1 MEDLAKAAIDHALKL
16 GAEYVDI
23 RLEKVAGTNIV
34 VMDGRTKHM
43 VSPQEAGCGIRAFK
57 GGAWGFSV
65 TNRLSRQEV
74 RSAAGLAV
82 RMAGVAQSKAKIV
95 FEMVPQK
102 AVRKNEAYPC
112 KEPPVDVPVDEKVQ
126 FALSM
131 DGSMRS
137 ADQRIVST
145 NTRYDDLQ
153 SVRVVANSF
162 GTMLVTKEAW
172 ALAACSAWAR
182 SDGIVQR
189 GYDAVGAVAGYE
201 LMRRDESQ
209 LIGHRAAAQ
218 ALRLLDSS
226 SAPAGMFTCIL
237 DNRMTGLLA
246 HEAFGHACEADLVLS
261 GSSVLEGKLGE
272 RVASEDVSMYDD
284 PTVKGSF
291 GYFSYDW
298 EGTRARPH
306 VLIDRGV
313 LKEFLHSIES
323 SSRMGVPANG
333 AARAETYSDRPII
346 RMSNTYIGPGDWSKD
361 EMIGELDHGLLIQGG
376 QYGYVE
382 PAKGQFMFKCEEAY
396 EIVKGEIGHRYRDV
410 SISGVILEVLRNVK
424 AVADDVEIGDPGY
437 CGKGNQSARTAGGG
451 PHICV
456 SKLVVGGLA

>member
-1 MEDLAKAAIDHALKL
+1 LEDLAEAAIDHGRKL

-34 VMDGRTKHM
+34 VMDGRTRHM

-65 TNRLSRQEV
+65 TNKLSRPGV
-74 RSAAGLAV
+74 RSAAESAV
-82 RMAGVAQSKAKIV
+82 RMAGVAQSKAKVV
-95 FEMVPQK
+95 FEIGPQK

-112 KEPPVDVPVDEKVQ
+112 KEPPVDVPVEEKVR
-126 FALSM
+126 FALLM

-137 ADQRIVST
+137 ADQRVVST

-162 GTMLVTKEAW
+162 GTMLVTREVW

-189 GYDAVGAVAGYE
+189 GHDVVGAVAGYE

-209 LIGHRAAAQ
+209 LIGERAAAQ
-218 ALRLLDSS
+218 AVRLLDSS
-226 SAPAGMFTCIL
+226 AAPAGMFTCIL
-237 DNRMTGLLA
+237 DNKMTGLLA

-261 GSSVLEGKLGE
+261 GSSVLEGKLGK
-272 RVASEDVSMYDD
+272 RVASESVSMYDD

-291 GYFSYDW
+291 GYFSHDW

-306 VLIDRGV
+306 TLIDRGA
-313 LKEFLHSIES
+313 LKEFLHNIES
-323 SSRMGVPANG
+323 SSRMGVTANG

-361 EMIGELDHGLLIQGG
+361 EMVGELDHGLLIQGG

-382 PAKGQFMFKCEEAY
+382 PANGQFMFKCDEAY
-396 EIVKGEIGHRYRDV
+396 EIVKGETGRRYRDASV
-410 SISGVILEVLRNVK
+410 SGVILEVLRNVE
-424 AVADDVEIGDPGY
+424 AVADDVQIGDPGY
-437 CGKGNQSARTAGGG
+437 CGKGNQSARVAGGG
-451 PHICV
+451 PHIRV